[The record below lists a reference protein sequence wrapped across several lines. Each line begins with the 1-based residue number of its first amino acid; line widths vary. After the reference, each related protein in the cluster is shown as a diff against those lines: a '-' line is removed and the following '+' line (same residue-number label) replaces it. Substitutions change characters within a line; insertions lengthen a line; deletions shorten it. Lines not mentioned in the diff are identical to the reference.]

1 MKKIHEIS
9 GTPLKQQIYVIGV
22 QEDLENDKR
31 LELSLS
37 KSKIQTPN
45 YRIIKGCQSDSTQI
59 TLKGQRQR
67 GL

>member
-37 KSKIQTPN
+37 KNITENFPN
-45 YRIIKGCQSDSTQI
+45 LRYKHPI
-59 TLKGQRQR
+59 TG
-67 GL
+67 